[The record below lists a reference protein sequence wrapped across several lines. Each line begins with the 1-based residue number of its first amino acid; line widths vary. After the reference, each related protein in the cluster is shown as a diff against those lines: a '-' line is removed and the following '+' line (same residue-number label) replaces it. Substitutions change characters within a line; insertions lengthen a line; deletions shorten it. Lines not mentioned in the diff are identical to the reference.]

1 MQEYSEKW
9 GRQNVLLHS
18 LLGVS
23 NLKQGGSPAVD
34 FNFSIKDKKLV
45 SKFIVRPTIEYRY
58 DCDILFVQLWTGY
71 LYTHFSELFTQ
82 KWQS

>member
-23 NLKQGGSPAVD
+23 NLKQGGSPTAN
-34 FNFSIKDKKLV
+34 FNFGIKDKKLV
-45 SKFIVRPTIEYRY
+45 SEIIVRPTIEKRY
-58 DCDILFVQLWTGY
+58 EYST
-71 LYTHFSELFTQ
+71 LFTQ
-82 KWQS
+82 L

>member
-23 NLKQGGSPAVD
+23 NLKQGGSPAVY
-34 FNFSIKDKKLV
+34 FKFSIKDKKV
-45 SKFIVRPTIEYRY
+45 GFRNYRETNY
-58 DCDILFVQLWTGY
+58 
-71 LYTHFSELFTQ
+71 
-82 KWQS
+82 